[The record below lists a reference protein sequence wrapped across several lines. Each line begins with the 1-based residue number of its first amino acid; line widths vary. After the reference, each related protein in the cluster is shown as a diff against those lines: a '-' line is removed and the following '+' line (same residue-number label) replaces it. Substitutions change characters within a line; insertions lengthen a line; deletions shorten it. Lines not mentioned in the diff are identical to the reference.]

1 MKYRPLG
8 RTGVQVSALALGTM
22 NFGALGNT
30 TQDDATSMVRRALD
44 AGINLID
51 TADVYSRGESEEM
64 LGRALADVNRDDV
77 VLATKFRLD
86 MGGRNR
92 GGGSRRWI
100 VRAVEESLR
109 RLGTDHIDLYQMHR
123 PAPGTDLEETLGAL
137 DDLQRAGK
145 VLYVGS
151 STFSAAEIVESQWV
165 SERRNLVRF
174 TTEQPPYSLL
184 TRGIEAD
191 VLPVAQRYGMGVL
204 VWGPLAGGFLSGK
217 YRAGQQPATTH
228 RDTTVLASAGTGEP
242 TAADVAKRA
251 AAEQLFVLAEAHGMT
266 LIEMALAFTLTH
278 PGVTSAIIGP
288 RTLAHLES
296 QLSAAELALST
307 EVLDAIDTI
316 VEPGHTIRTADASA
330 LNPALKA
337 AARRR

>member
-1 MKYRPLG
+1 MRYRPLG
-8 RTGVQVSALALGTM
+8 RTGVQVSALTLGTM
-22 NFGALGNT
+22 NFGSLGST
-30 TQDDATSMVRRALD
+30 TQDDATAIVRRALD
-44 AGINLID
+44 AGITVFD
-51 TADVYSRGESEEM
+51 TADVYSHGESEEM
-64 LGRALADVNRDDV
+64 LGRALRGVDRNDV

-86 MGGRNR
+86 MGGPNR

-100 VRAVEESLR
+100 VRAVEDSLR

-123 PAPGTDLEETLGAL
+123 PAPGTDIDETLSAL

-151 STFSAAEIVESQWV
+151 STFSAAEIVEAQWAA
-165 SERRNLVRF
+165 ERRGVVRF

-191 VLPVAQRYGMGVL
+191 VLPVAQRHGMGVL

-217 YRAGQQPATTH
+217 YRSGHEPETTH
-228 RDTTVLASAGTGEP
+228 RDTTVLGRTGTGP
-242 TAADVAKRA
+242 DDLAKRA
-251 AAEQLFVLAEAHGMT
+251 AAERLLDLAESHAMM

-278 PGVTSAIIGP
+278 PAVTSAIVGP
-288 RTLAHLES
+288 RTLQQLES
-296 QLSAAELALST
+296 QLGAADRLLTT

-316 VEPGHTIRTADASA
+316 VEPGRTLKPSDASA

-337 AARRR
+337 ANRRR